1 MLIHSYIDVQ
11 VRLLPPKLF
20 ALHSWLTAYVHQ
32 YNALLDLADNNN
44 SYAINWHGPATAY
57 TAWGQLAALDVL
69 VSAISANT

>member
-1 MLIHSYIDVQ
+1 MHM
-11 VRLLPPKLF
+11 
-20 ALHSWLTAYVHQ
+20 Q

-44 SYAINWHGPATAY
+44 SYAINWHGPATSY